1 MTAKDIH
8 IKILDNLQDGRART
22 AYTIAQEIGAPM
34 KDTWEAINVLEQKG
48 QIIRTQ
54 ERRYQIRRKA
64 SRPTHPEGPPPPI
77 APKPNASN
85 SPKPANAANSTN
97 SPAYKHWNE
106 GWLSLTVLTLA
117 ISIVVVGIVT
127 NILPTWMINALPYI
141 GIGIILISIACIG
154 FTVRTVPIS
163 ERWVIF
169 RMGKCTEAHDPGWI
183 LVIPFID
190 QVAKVDMSDHIM
202 RIAHEQCI
210 TQDNV
215 FVDVDFA
222 VYWRVRDAVLSTT
235 SITKPELYLQLRAIA
250 LLRDVLALV
259 PFGEIQTQ
267 REYISEILR
276 QKLEKSSLSWGI
288 GSTVEILEIRPSPE
302 MATLMQL
309 QATTEWKRR
318 IAVSEAEG
326 NRQVQEKKAE
336 GDAAAMQK
344 LNKVAA
350 TVDDKLLQMRYL
362 DTLSELGKSASTK
375 FILPVELI
383 DLVRPF
389 AEKLKM
395 TEAPAPPGTA
405 PQNSHK
411 EK

>member
-1 MTAKDIH
+1 MTANNIL
-8 IKILDNLQDGRART
+8 IAILDKLQDGRART

-34 KDTWEAINVLEQKG
+34 KVTKEALNILEQRG
-48 QIIRTQ
+48 QIIRT
-54 ERRYQIRRKA
+54 RGTHYQIRQE
-64 SRPTHPEGPPPPI
+64 SSQPVHPKEPSTVAQPSIG
-77 APKPNASN
+77 N
-85 SPKPANAANSTN
+85 SPKPATTAASVNP
-97 SPAYKHWNE
+97 PATKNRNDDQ
-106 GWLSLTVLTLA
+106 LT
-117 ISIVVVGIVT
+117 
-127 NILPTWMINALPYI
+127 P
-141 GIGIILISIACIG
+141 ILISIAISTIVIAGGVVASIFPAWLLQALLFILVGMLLIAIACICI
-154 FTVRTVPIS
+154 TVHLAPIS
-163 ERWVIF
+163 ERWVII
-169 RMGKCTEAHDPGWI
+169 RMGKHMEVHGPGLI

-222 VYWRVRDAVLSTT
+222 VYWKVRDAVLSIT

-267 REYISEILR
+267 REYISEIMR

-302 MATLMQL
+302 MATLIQH

-318 IAVSEAEG
+318 IAISEAEG

-336 GDAAAMQK
+336 ADAAAMQK

-383 DLVRPF
+383 DLVKSF
-389 AEKLKM
+389 AEKRKM
-395 TEAPAPPGTA
+395 TEAPAPPSAA

>member
-1 MTAKDIH
+1 MTANNIL
-8 IKILDNLQDGRART
+8 IAILDKLQDGRART

-34 KDTWEAINVLEQKG
+34 KVTKEALNILEQRG
-48 QIIRTQ
+48 QIIRT
-54 ERRYQIRRKA
+54 RGTHYQIRQE
-64 SRPTHPEGPPPPI
+64 SSQPVHPKEPSTVAQP
-77 APKPNASN
+77 STRN
-85 SPKPANAANSTN
+85 SPKPATTAASVNP
-97 SPAYKHWNE
+97 PATKN
-106 GWLSLTVLTLA
+106 GNDDQLTPILVAIA
-117 ISIVVVGIVT
+117 ISVSILTGGVVARIY
-127 NILPTWMINALPYI
+127 PTWMLQALLFI
-141 GIGIILISIACIG
+141 VVGLILILIACIC
-154 FTVRTVPIS
+154 FTVHLASIS

-169 RMGKCTEAHDPGWI
+169 RAGKCMGERGPGWI

-215 FVDVDFA
+215 SVDVDFA
-222 VYWRVRDAVLSTT
+222 IYWRVRDAVLSTR

-267 REYISEILR
+267 REYISEILH

-350 TVDDKLLQMRYL
+350 AVDDKLLQMRYL

-395 TEAPAPPGTA
+395 TKAPAPPGTA
-405 PQNSHK
+405 PQSSHK